1 MLILTPKCPPLPPY
15 TPLPRAYNKGDGN
28 SSQAGQTLTG
38 EGADWEDGVSF
49 RDDTCG
55 SENFGYPNDFELI
68 TLAPSPEVLIWS
80 TRC

>member
-38 EGADWEDGVSF
+38 EGFDPYDGVSF
-49 RDDTCG
+49 RDDTQYY
-55 SENFGYPNDFELI
+55 ENQGHPYDFEL
-68 TLAPSPEVLIWS
+68 LAIPPEVLIWS